1 MPRGQMTRHEVL
13 SKVYTLKRELKENGD
28 VKEVK
33 TLADDYLNKVLDNLN
48 TFRY

>member
-13 SKVYTLKRELKENGD
+13 SKVYILKKELRERGD
-28 VKEVK
+28 VGEVK
-33 TLADDYLNKVLDNLN
+33 SLADEYLNKVLDYLD